1 MKILIY
7 FLCYLV
13 LAILEGILM
22 ASAHIT
28 LGAIPQVVLF
38 LITGWIAQSL
48 VKRWE
53 QNHPKQ

>member
-7 FLCYLV
+7 LLCYFV

-28 LGAIPQVVLF
+28 LGVIPQVVLF
-38 LITGWIAQSL
+38 AATGWIATKL
-48 VKRWE
+48 GERWE